1 MPFLQSLSIEGAWG
15 WVLAARGEQGRRRRL
30 SQTLCLSYSV
40 TRAALLHPH
49 PQLVTLQQLLL

>member
-1 MPFLQSLSIEGAWG
+1 MPFLQSLSLEGAWG
-15 WVLAARGEQGRRRRL
+15 WVLAAGAVQEHRRRL
-30 SQTLCLSYSV
+30 SQHLCLSYSM